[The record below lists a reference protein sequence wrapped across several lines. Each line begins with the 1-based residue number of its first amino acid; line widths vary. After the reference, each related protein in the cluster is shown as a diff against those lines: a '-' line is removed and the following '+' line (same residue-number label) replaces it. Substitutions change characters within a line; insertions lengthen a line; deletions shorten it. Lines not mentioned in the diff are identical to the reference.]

1 MQEFVLIVSKSFD
14 IRHFGKVIFLTLKNF
29 KKIERKIFCQFFDK
43 KRLLI
48 FYLWYNKLYFKY

>member
-1 MQEFVLIVSKSFD
+1 MQEFVLMVSESFD
-14 IRHFGKVIFLTLKNF
+14 IKYFDKIIFLTLKNL